1 MSSLVTQQNKELL
14 WGVLAEEGIFDNVP
28 SSVTPQEIKHV
39 FEQVLR
45 NLSTNIPAIHAG
57 RLKELHHAKHKAIAE
72 EDYDTAKKI
81 RATISEMEALLPRLE
96 KLEQR
101 KQLAVQAE
109 DFETA
114 KQLKNEIDRIH
125 AVTFSLK
132 ELNKVALQSLVIH
145 IPRMAREIS
154 ARKMGSVVGSSV
166 GSSVGNSSSS
176 VGLVPQVR
184 EIYNAEDFHS
194 KKREEIETKLREKE
208 AEMRSYFEVPRPQE
222 IDFSDVPRDAR
233 KSVKKNKGEGGG
245 GDDDN
250 DDNNDSPLAMNSDDM
265 EKIIAE
271 RIAARQRDM
280 DEITERMKA
289 TNPPPHAVST
299 PTPMPTPREY
309 STSELDVPTPTSLP
323 LLLPAPQFTMDA
335 SDNTNGARRVR
346 FQEDTIDDNP
356 ILLKL
361 KRKPAADDYADRKE

>member
-28 SSVTPQEIKHV
+28 TSVTPQEIKYV
-39 FEQVLR
+39 FEQILR

-154 ARKMGSVVGSSV
+154 ARKMGGGGSVVGV
-166 GSSVGNSSSS
+166 SSS

-233 KSVKKNKGEGGG
+233 KPAKKNKGGGGG

-250 DDNNDSPLAMNSDDM
+250 DDDNDSPLATNSDDM

-289 TNPPPHAVST
+289 TNPPPHAA
-299 PTPMPTPREY
+299 PTPTPREY

-323 LLLPAPQFTMDA
+323 APQFTMDVA
-335 SDNTNGARRVR
+335 DNTNGARRVR
-346 FQEDTIDDNP
+346 FQEEDTIDDNP

-361 KRKPAADDYADRKE
+361 KKKPAVEQ

>member
-14 WGVLAEEGIFDNVP
+14 WGVLAEEGIFDSIP
-28 SSVTPQEIKHV
+28 STVTPQEIKHV
-39 FEQVLR
+39 FEHILR

-57 RLKELHHAKHKAIAE
+57 RLKELHQAKHKAIAE

-81 RATISEMEALLPRLE
+81 RATISEMEALMPRLE

-125 AVTFSLK
+125 AATVSLK

-145 IPRMAREIS
+145 IPRMAREMS
-154 ARKMGSVVGSSV
+154 AMKMGGGSVVG
-166 GSSVGNSSSS
+166 SSS

-184 EIYNAEDFHS
+184 EIYNAEDFHTQ
-194 KKREEIETKLREKE
+194 KREEIETKLREKE
-208 AEMRSYFEVPRPQE
+208 AEMRSYLEVPRPQE
-222 IDFSDVPRDAR
+222 IDFSDVPRDSR
-233 KSVKKNKGEGGG
+233 NPVKKNKGDGGGGG
-245 GDDDN
+245 GDNDN
-250 DDNNDSPLAMNSDDM
+250 DNDNDNDSPLATNSDDM

-271 RIAARQRDM
+271 RIAARQRDL

-289 TNPPPHAVST
+289 TNPPPHAAPT
-299 PTPMPTPREY
+299 PTPTPREY
-309 STSELDVPTPTSLP
+309 TTRELDIPTPTSLP
-323 LLLPAPQFTMDA
+323 VPLTMDA
-335 SDNTNGARRVR
+335 DTTNNARRVR
-346 FQEDTIDDNP
+346 FQEDNP

-361 KRKPAADDYADRKE
+361 KKKPAE

>member
-28 SSVTPQEIKHV
+28 TSVTPQEIKYV
-39 FEQVLR
+39 FEQILR

-154 ARKMGSVVGSSV
+154 ARKMGSVGSSV
-166 GSSVGNSSSS
+166 VGGGVVGSSSS

-208 AEMRSYFEVPRPQE
+208 AELRSYFEVPRPQE

-233 KSVKKNKGEGGG
+233 KPTKKNKGG
-245 GDDDN
+245 GDDHDDN
-250 DDNNDSPLAMNSDDM
+250 DNDNDNDSPLATNSDDM

-289 TNPPPHAVST
+289 TNPPPHAA
-299 PTPMPTPREY
+299 PTPTPREY
-309 STSELDVPTPTSLP
+309 STSELDVPTPTSLS
-323 LLLPAPQFTMDA
+323 APQFTMDA
-335 SDNTNGARRVR
+335 ADNTNGARRVR
-346 FQEDTIDDNP
+346 FQEEDTIDDNP

-361 KRKPAADDYADRKE
+361 KKKPVTE

>member
-14 WGVLAEEGIFDNVP
+14 WGVLAEEGIFDSIP
-28 SSVTPQEIKHV
+28 TSVTPQEIKHV
-39 FEQVLR
+39 FEHILR

-72 EDYDTAKKI
+72 EDYDAAKKI

-114 KQLKNEIDRIH
+114 KQLKCEIDRIH

-145 IPRMAREIS
+145 IPRMAQEIS
-154 ARKMGSVVGSSV
+154 ARKMGGGGGGGGGGSSV
-166 GSSVGNSSSS
+166 GSSSI

-222 IDFSDVPRDAR
+222 IDFSDVPRDSR
-233 KSVKKNKGEGGG
+233 NPVKKNKGGGSGGDGGG
-245 GDDDN
+245 
-250 DDNNDSPLAMNSDDM
+250 DDNNDSPLATNSDDM

-271 RIAARQRDM
+271 RIAARQRDL

-289 TNPPPHAVST
+289 TMPPQPPT
-299 PTPMPTPREY
+299 PTPTPREY

-323 LLLPAPQFTMDA
+323 APQFTMDA
-335 SDNTNGARRVR
+335 ADNTNVARRVR
-346 FQEDTIDDNP
+346 FQEDTMDDNP

-361 KRKPAADDYADRKE
+361 KRNPAVE

>member
-14 WGVLAEEGIFDNVP
+14 WGVLAEEGIFDSIP
-28 SSVTPQEIKHV
+28 TSVTPQEIKHV
-39 FEQVLR
+39 FEHILR

-72 EDYDTAKKI
+72 EDYDAAKKI

-114 KQLKNEIDRIH
+114 KQLKCEIDRIH

-145 IPRMAREIS
+145 IPRMAQEIS
-154 ARKMGSVVGSSV
+154 ARKMGGGGGGVVGSSV
-166 GSSVGNSSSS
+166 

-208 AEMRSYFEVPRPQE
+208 AEMRSYFEVTRPQE
-222 IDFSDVPRDAR
+222 IDFSDVPRDSR
-233 KSVKKNKGEGGG
+233 NPVKKNKGGGSG
-245 GDDDN
+245 GDGGD
-250 DDNNDSPLAMNSDDM
+250 DDNNDSPLATNSDDM

-271 RIAARQRDM
+271 RIAARQRDL

-289 TNPPPHAVST
+289 TMPPQPPT
-299 PTPMPTPREY
+299 PTPTPREY
-309 STSELDVPTPTSLP
+309 STSELDIPTPTPVSL
-323 LLLPAPQFTMDA
+323 TMDA
-335 SDNTNGARRVR
+335 DNTNVARRVR
-346 FQEDTIDDNP
+346 FQEDTMDDNP

-361 KRKPAADDYADRKE
+361 KKKPAVE

>member
-28 SSVTPQEIKHV
+28 TSVTPQEIKYV
-39 FEQVLR
+39 FEQILR

-154 ARKMGSVVGSSV
+154 ARKMGSVGSSV
-166 GSSVGNSSSS
+166 GGGVVGGVVGGVGSS

-233 KSVKKNKGEGGG
+233 KPAKKNKNKGE

-250 DDNNDSPLAMNSDDM
+250 DDDNDSPLAENSDDM

-289 TNPPPHAVST
+289 TNPPPHAA
-299 PTPMPTPREY
+299 PTPTPREY

-323 LLLPAPQFTMDA
+323 LPAPQFTMDA
-335 SDNTNGARRVR
+335 ADNTNGARRVR
-346 FQEDTIDDNP
+346 FQEDDTIDDNP

-361 KRKPAADDYADRKE
+361 KKKPAVEQ

>member
-14 WGVLAEEGIFDNVP
+14 WGVLAEEGIFDSIP
-28 SSVTPQEIKHV
+28 TSVTPQEIKHV
-39 FEQVLR
+39 FEHILR

-72 EDYDTAKKI
+72 EDYDAAKKI

-101 KQLAVQAE
+101 KQLAVQTE

-114 KQLKNEIDRIH
+114 KQLKCEIDRIH

-145 IPRMAREIS
+145 IPRMAQEIS
-154 ARKMGSVVGSSV
+154 ARKMGGGGGGGGGVVGSSV
-166 GSSVGNSSSS
+166 

-222 IDFSDVPRDAR
+222 IDFSDVPRDSR
-233 KSVKKNKGEGGG
+233 NPVKKNKGGGSGG
-245 GDDDN
+245 GDGGDG
-250 DDNNDSPLAMNSDDM
+250 DDNNDSPLATNSDDM

-271 RIAARQRDM
+271 RIAARQRDL

-289 TNPPPHAVST
+289 TMPPPHAA
-299 PTPMPTPREY
+299 PTPTPREY
-309 STSELDVPTPTSLP
+309 TTSELDIPAPTPVSL
-323 LLLPAPQFTMDA
+323 TMDA
-335 SDNTNGARRVR
+335 DNTNVARRVR
-346 FQEDTIDDNP
+346 FQEDTMDDNP

-361 KRKPAADDYADRKE
+361 KRKPAVDNYADRKE

>member
-28 SSVTPQEIKHV
+28 TSVTPQEIKYV
-39 FEQVLR
+39 FEQILR

-154 ARKMGSVVGSSV
+154 ARKMGGGGSVVGV
-166 GSSVGNSSSS
+166 SSS

-233 KSVKKNKGEGGG
+233 KPAKKNKGGGV
-245 GDDDN
+245 DHDDN
-250 DDNNDSPLAMNSDDM
+250 DDDNDSPLATNSDDM

-289 TNPPPHAVST
+289 TNPPPHAA
-299 PTPMPTPREY
+299 PTPTPREY

-323 LLLPAPQFTMDA
+323 APQFTMDVA
-335 SDNTNGARRVR
+335 DNTNGARRVR

-361 KRKPAADDYADRKE
+361 KKKPVEEQ

>member
-28 SSVTPQEIKHV
+28 TSVTPQEIKYV
-39 FEQVLR
+39 FEQILR

-154 ARKMGSVVGSSV
+154 ARKMGGGGGVVGV
-166 GSSVGNSSSS
+166 SSS

-222 IDFSDVPRDAR
+222 IDFSDIPRDAR
-233 KSVKKNKGEGGG
+233 KPAKKNKGGGV
-245 GDDDN
+245 DDDN
-250 DDNNDSPLAMNSDDM
+250 DNDNDSPLATNSDDI

-289 TNPPPHAVST
+289 TNPPPHAA
-299 PTPMPTPREY
+299 PTPMSTPREY

-323 LLLPAPQFTMDA
+323 APQFTMDA
-335 SDNTNGARRVR
+335 ADNTNGARRVR
-346 FQEDTIDDNP
+346 FQEEDTIDDNP

-361 KRKPAADDYADRKE
+361 KKKPVAEQ

>member
-14 WGVLAEEGIFDNVP
+14 WGVLAEEGIFDSIP
-28 SSVTPQEIKHV
+28 STVTPQEIKHV
-39 FEQVLR
+39 FEHILR

-57 RLKELHHAKHKAIAE
+57 RLKELHQAKHKAIAE

-81 RATISEMEALLPRLE
+81 RATMSEMEALMPRLE

-125 AVTFSLK
+125 AATVSLK

-145 IPRMAREIS
+145 IPRMAREMS
-154 ARKMGSVVGSSV
+154 AMKMGGGSVVG
-166 GSSVGNSSSS
+166 SSS

-184 EIYNAEDFHS
+184 EIYNAEDFHTQ
-194 KKREEIETKLREKE
+194 KREEIETKLREKE
-208 AEMRSYFEVPRPQE
+208 AEMRSYLEVPRPQE
-222 IDFSDVPRDAR
+222 IDFSDVPRDSR
-233 KSVKKNKGEGGG
+233 NPVKKNKGDGGGGG
-245 GDDDN
+245 GDNDN
-250 DDNNDSPLAMNSDDM
+250 DNDNDNDSPLATNSDDM

-271 RIAARQRDM
+271 RIAARQRDL

-289 TNPPPHAVST
+289 TNPPPHAAPT
-299 PTPMPTPREY
+299 PTPTPREY
-309 STSELDVPTPTSLP
+309 TTRELDIPTPTSLP
-323 LLLPAPQFTMDA
+323 VPLTMDA
-335 SDNTNGARRVR
+335 DTTNNARRVR
-346 FQEDTIDDNP
+346 FQEDNP

-361 KRKPAADDYADRKE
+361 KKKPAE

>member
-14 WGVLAEEGIFDNVP
+14 WGVLAEEGIFDSIP

-39 FEQVLR
+39 FEHILR

-57 RLKELHHAKHKAIAE
+57 RLKELHQAKHKAIAE

-81 RATISEMEALLPRLE
+81 RATISEMEALMPRLE

-125 AVTFSLK
+125 AATVSLK

-145 IPRMAREIS
+145 IPKMAREMS
-154 ARKMGSVVGSSV
+154 AMKMGG
-166 GSSVGNSSSS
+166 GGGGGGG

-208 AEMRSYFEVPRPQE
+208 AEMRSYLEVPRPQE
-222 IDFSDVPRDAR
+222 IDFSDVPRDSR
-233 KSVKKNKGEGGG
+233 NPVKKNKGG
-245 GDDDN
+245 GDDDNGNGN
-250 DDNNDSPLAMNSDDM
+250 DDNNDSPLATNSDDM

-271 RIAARQRDM
+271 RIAARQRDL

-289 TNPPPHAVST
+289 TNPPPHAA
-299 PTPMPTPREY
+299 PPPTPREY
-309 STSELDVPTPTSLP
+309 TTRELDIPAPTSLP
-323 LLLPAPQFTMDA
+323 VPLTMDA
-335 SDNTNGARRVR
+335 DDTINTRRVR
-346 FQEDTIDDNP
+346 FQDDTMDDNP

-361 KRKPAADDYADRKE
+361 KKKPAVEQ

>member
-14 WGVLAEEGIFDNVP
+14 WGVLAEEGIFDSIP
-28 SSVTPQEIKHV
+28 SSVTPQEIKYV
-39 FEQVLR
+39 FEHILR

-57 RLKELHHAKHKAIAE
+57 RLKELHQAKHKAIAE

-81 RATISEMEALLPRLE
+81 RATISEMEALMPRLE

-125 AVTFSLK
+125 AATVSLK

-145 IPRMAREIS
+145 IPKMAREMS
-154 ARKMGSVVGSSV
+154 AMKMGGGGGGGGS
-166 GSSVGNSSSS
+166 GI
-176 VGLVPQVR
+176 GLVPQVR

-208 AEMRSYFEVPRPQE
+208 AEMRSYLEVPRPQE
-222 IDFSDVPRDAR
+222 IDFSDVPRDSR
-233 KSVKKNKGEGGG
+233 NPVKKNKGG

-250 DDNNDSPLAMNSDDM
+250 NNDNGNDSPLATNSDDM

-271 RIAARQRDM
+271 RIAARQRDL

-289 TNPPPHAVST
+289 TNPPQP
-299 PTPMPTPREY
+299 PTPREY
-309 STSELDVPTPTSLP
+309 TTRELDIPAPAPTSLP
-323 LLLPAPQFTMDA
+323 VPLTMDA
-335 SDNTNGARRVR
+335 DGTNNSRRVR
-346 FQEDTIDDNP
+346 FQEDTMDDNP

-361 KRKPAADDYADRKE
+361 KKKPAVE

>member
-14 WGVLAEEGIFDNVP
+14 WGVLAEEGIFDSIP
-28 SSVTPQEIKHV
+28 TSVTPQEIKHV
-39 FEQVLR
+39 FEHILR

-72 EDYDTAKKI
+72 EDYDAAKKI

-114 KQLKNEIDRIH
+114 KQLKCEIDRIH

-145 IPRMAREIS
+145 IPRMAQEIS
-154 ARKMGSVVGSSV
+154 ARKMGGGGGGGGGVVGSSVVGSSS
-166 GSSVGNSSSS
+166 G
-176 VGLVPQVR
+176 GLVPQVR

-222 IDFSDVPRDAR
+222 IDFSDVPRDSR
-233 KSVKKNKGEGGG
+233 NPVKKNKGGGSG
-245 GDDDN
+245 GDGGD
-250 DDNNDSPLAMNSDDM
+250 DDNNDSPLATNSDDM

-271 RIAARQRDM
+271 RIAARQRDL

-289 TNPPPHAVST
+289 TNPPPHAA
-299 PTPMPTPREY
+299 PTPPPREY
-309 STSELDVPTPTSLP
+309 TTSELDIPAPTPVSL
-323 LLLPAPQFTMDA
+323 TMDA
-335 SDNTNGARRVR
+335 DNTNVARRVR
-346 FQEDTIDDNP
+346 FQEDTMDDNP

-361 KRKPAADDYADRKE
+361 KKKPAVE

>member
-14 WGVLAEEGIFDNVP
+14 WGVLAEEGIFDSIP

-39 FEQVLR
+39 FEQILR

-57 RLKELHHAKHKAIAE
+57 RLKELHQAKHKAIAE

-81 RATISEMEALLPRLE
+81 RATISEMEALMPRLE

-125 AVTFSLK
+125 ATTVSLK

-154 ARKMGSVVGSSV
+154 ARKMGGGGGVVGSSV
-166 GSSVGNSSSS
+166 VGSIIGNSSSS

-208 AEMRSYFEVPRPQE
+208 AEMRSYLEVPRPQE
-222 IDFSDVPRDAR
+222 IDFSDVPRDSR
-233 KSVKKNKGEGGG
+233 NPVKKNKGGGNG
-245 GDDDN
+245 GDNDNNNDN
-250 DDNNDSPLAMNSDDM
+250 DNDSPLATNSDDM

-271 RIAARQRDM
+271 RIAARQRDL

-289 TNPPPHAVST
+289 TNPPPHAA
-299 PTPMPTPREY
+299 PTPTPREY

-323 LLLPAPQFTMDA
+323 TPGPQFTMDA
-335 SDNTNGARRVR
+335 ADNTNGARRVR
-346 FQEDTIDDNP
+346 FQEDNP

-361 KRKPAADDYADRKE
+361 KKKPAE

>member
-72 EDYDTAKKI
+72 EDYDAAKKI

-154 ARKMGSVVGSSV
+154 ARKMGGGGGGGGGGGVV

-208 AEMRSYFEVPRPQE
+208 AEMRSYLEVPRPQE

-245 GDDDN
+245 GDDD
-250 DDNNDSPLAMNSDDM
+250 NDSPLAMNSDDM

-299 PTPMPTPREY
+299 PTPIEY
-309 STSELDVPTPTSLP
+309 STSELDVPTPTSMP
-323 LLLPAPQFTMDA
+323 LPAPQFTMDA

-346 FQEDTIDDNP
+346 FQEEDTIDDNP

-361 KRKPAADDYADRKE
+361 KRKPAAEQ

>member
-28 SSVTPQEIKHV
+28 SRVTPQEIKYI
-39 FEQVLR
+39 FEQILR

-145 IPRMAREIS
+145 IPKMAREIS
-154 ARKMGSVVGSSV
+154 AMKMGSGVVGSSV
-166 GSSVGNSSSS
+166 GSSVGM
-176 VGLVPQVR
+176 VPQVR

-233 KSVKKNKGEGGG
+233 KPVKKNKGG
-245 GDDDN
+245 DN
-250 DDNNDSPLAMNSDDM
+250 DDDNDSPLAENSDDM

-289 TNPPPHAVST
+289 TNPPPHTAT
-299 PTPMPTPREY
+299 APTPREY

-323 LLLPAPQFTMDA
+323 LPLLAPQFTMDA
-335 SDNTNGARRVR
+335 ADNTTNGTRRVR
-346 FQEDTIDDNP
+346 FQEEDTIDDNP

-361 KRKPAADDYADRKE
+361 KKKPATE

>member
-14 WGVLAEEGIFDNVP
+14 WGVLAEEGIFDSIP
-28 SSVTPQEIKHV
+28 STVTPQEIKHV
-39 FEQVLR
+39 FEHILR

-57 RLKELHHAKHKAIAE
+57 RLKELHQAKHKAIAE

-125 AVTFSLK
+125 AVPFSLK

-154 ARKMGSVVGSSV
+154 ARKMGGGGVGV
-166 GSSVGNSSSS
+166 SSS

-208 AEMRSYFEVPRPQE
+208 AEMRSYLEVPRPQE

-233 KSVKKNKGEGGG
+233 KPAKKNKGGGG

-250 DDNNDSPLAMNSDDM
+250 DNDNDNDSPLATNSDDM

-271 RIAARQRDM
+271 RIAARQRDL

-289 TNPPPHAVST
+289 TNPPPHAA
-299 PTPMPTPREY
+299 PTPTPREY
-309 STSELDVPTPTSLP
+309 TTRELDIPAPTS
-323 LLLPAPQFTMDA
+323 LPAPQFTMDA
-335 SDNTNGARRVR
+335 ADNTNGARRVR
-346 FQEDTIDDNP
+346 FQEDTMDDNP

-361 KRKPAADDYADRKE
+361 KKKPAE

>member
-28 SSVTPQEIKHV
+28 SSVTPQEIKYV
-39 FEQVLR
+39 FEQILR

-114 KQLKNEIDRIH
+114 KQLKIEIDRIH

-145 IPRMAREIS
+145 IPMMAREIS
-154 ARKMGSVVGSSV
+154 ARKMGGGGGGGGVVGSS
-166 GSSVGNSSSS
+166 SSSSS
-176 VGLVPQVR
+176 VGMVPQVR

-233 KSVKKNKGEGGG
+233 NPVKKNKGGDK
-245 GDDDN
+245 DDD
-250 DDNNDSPLAMNSDDM
+250 NDSPLADNSDDM

-289 TNPPPHAVST
+289 TNPPPHAA
-299 PTPMPTPREY
+299 PTPTPREY

-323 LLLPAPQFTMDA
+323 LPAPQFTMDA
-335 SDNTNGARRVR
+335 ADNTNGARRVR

-361 KRKPAADDYADRKE
+361 KKKPAD